1 MAKLGDLVDE
11 EGNVGSISSTTSNT
25 TTNDGQD
32 TNQNN
37 ELENANPEGNE
48 PSLDEQG
55 NPITSTN
62 TEGTGE
68 ENSEEENNLSP
79 EEEARVDEL
88 LAKGEENP
96 DSLTE
101 EEINFLKDS
110 GVDVVEGTTNPFE
123 EAKEVTGIDLAVD
136 YGDDDP
142 ISPQGISKYLTAYK
156 EQLQTDLDAILK
168 TNAPRAYRA
177 MQIESNGGNPADF
190 FMQGEDSATDYNSVV
205 LSKSDPEGTKN
216 VIRQGLF
223 EKGLS
228 AEEAEDL
235 IEVYE
240 DKGTL
245 DKAAASHLAF
255 LQDSQGKREEEV
267 ENTAKEKKQE
277 ETNHVRS
284 FIDVVDT
291 ELDTGTIGSFNLP
304 KEDRQNFKEFVTN
317 NVTFEDGRFYV
328 AKEIQRDNLS
338 AQLGAMFFDYKNG
351 DLSELVKTQAKK
363 DKVRQLKL
371 NARKSTDLGGRKQ
384 GSKRTLKLGDL

>member
-25 TTNDGQD
+25 TTNDGQE

-55 NPITSTN
+55 NPVTSTN

-68 ENSEEENNLSP
+68 ENLEEENNLSP

-110 GVDVVEGTTNPFE
+110 GVDIVEGTTNPFE

-136 YGDDDP
+136 YGEDDP
-142 ISPQGISKYLTAYK
+142 ISPQGISKYLIAYK

-245 DKAAASHLAF
+245 DKAAASHLSF
-255 LQDSQGKREEEV
+255 LQDNQSKREEEV
-267 ENTAKEKKQE
+267 ENTAKEKKQQ

-304 KEDRQNFKEFVTN
+304 KEDRQSFKEFVTN

-328 AKEIQRDNLS
+328 AKEIQPDNLS
-338 AQLGAMFFDYKNG
+338 SQLGAMFFDYKNG
-351 DLSELVKTQAKK
+351 DLTELVKTQAKK